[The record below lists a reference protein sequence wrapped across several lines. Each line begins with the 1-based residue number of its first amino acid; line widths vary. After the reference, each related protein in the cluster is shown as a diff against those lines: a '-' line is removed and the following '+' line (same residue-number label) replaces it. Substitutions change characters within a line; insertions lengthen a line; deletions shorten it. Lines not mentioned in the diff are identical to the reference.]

1 MSTET
6 MQWFRLYAGIVDD
19 EKLRLLAFEDRW
31 HYVALLALKCD
42 GILDKGLDRAML
54 NRQVAV
60 KLGVQLRELEAVANR
75 LEEVGLIDAETFQPL
90 AWDRRQFKSDSSTV
104 RVREFR
110 ERKKRAAEQASNH
123 VTEGNVSVTPPD
135 TETDTDTEEAWCVN
149 AGASASGTFEGH
161 GDTPQ
166 ATAPTTQPPP
176 DASPPGTPTPAGMA
190 AAALNRAGCRVVSQN
205 PNLVAAVREGVATEL
220 LLEVYAQFPDKPAGY
235 VIATARRINAERAQ
249 PVQPSLIAGARHA
262 AHHRSPPESAADRV
276 RRIAD
281 EAEQRE
287 RASAAVIDGHAY
299 AVGAHG

>member
-1 MSTET
+1 MVCE
-6 MQWFRLYAGIVDD
+6 RG
-19 EKLRLLAFEDRW
+19 
-31 HYVALLALKCD
+31 
-42 GILDKGLDRAML
+42 
-54 NRQVAV
+54 
-60 KLGVQLRELEAVANR
+60 
-75 LEEVGLIDAETFQPL
+75 
-90 AWDRRQFKSDSSTV
+90 
-104 RVREFR
+104 R
-110 ERKKRAAEQASNH
+110 ERERDVRGPRRH
-123 VTEGNVSVTPPD
+123 PDRHPDRHPGNR
-135 TETDTDTEEAWCVN
+135 
-149 AGASASGTFEGH
+149 GT
-161 GDTPQ
+161 
-166 ATAPTTQPPP
+166 
-176 DASPPGTPTPAGMA
+176 PGTANPQRLATRHPDPRRHGRCCAQPRRLPG
-190 AAALNRAGCRVVSQN
+190 GQPE